1 MAEPGLQPIERSPL
15 YEVVAER
22 LQSFI
27 ESENLK
33 PGDRL
38 LPERELAER
47 LGVSRTSVRQALTA
61 MRVMGVIEIRPGAG
75 AYLQRPPAD
84 LIPNLAAE
92 VAKAEV
98 DHPMIWEVR
107 EGVEVHAAR
116 LAARR
121 RDDGDLAAMGEAL
134 AAMAGSIDGGGD
146 GVDGDRLF
154 HRAVVAAAHNELL
167 SQLVE
172 GLADVVDRTSEVS
185 LTLPGRAPRSL
196 QVHREILAAIE
207 AGDEEGAAE
216 RMQRHIAESAQS
228 VASSATPPRP
238 RPRRRPR
245 GRGGR
250 PRPRR
255 GCRRRSR
262 AGSGRRGSRLW
273 CSRCGGR
280 RGGGA

>member
-1 MAEPGLQPIERSPL
+1 MAEPGLQRIERSPL

-22 LQSFI
+22 LRDFI

-61 MRVMGVIEIRPGAG
+61 MRVMGVIDIRPGAG

-84 LIPNLAAE
+84 LVPSLAAE
-92 VAKAEV
+92 VAEAEV

-107 EGVEVHAAR
+107 EGVEVQAAR

-121 RDDGDLAAMGEAL
+121 RSEEDLAAMADAL
-134 AAMAGSIDGGGD
+134 AAMARSIQGGGD

-154 HRAVVAAAHNELL
+154 HRAIVAAAHNDLL
-167 SQLVE
+167 SQLVGE
-172 GLADVVDRTSEVS
+172 LGDVVDRTSEVS

-196 QVHREILAAIE
+196 AAHRQILAAIE
-207 AGDEEGAAE
+207 AQDEEQAAE
-216 RMQRHIAESAQS
+216 RMRKHIAESAES
-228 VASSATPPRP
+228 VVSP
-238 RPRRRPR
+238 
-245 GRGGR
+245 
-250 PRPRR
+250 
-255 GCRRRSR
+255 
-262 AGSGRRGSRLW
+262 
-273 CSRCGGR
+273 
-280 RGGGA
+280 

>member
-1 MAEPGLQPIERSPL
+1 MAEPGLQRIERSPL

-22 LQSFI
+22 LRDFI

-61 MRVMGVIEIRPGAG
+61 MRVMGLIDIRPGAG

-84 LIPNLAAE
+84 LVPSLAAE
-92 VAKAEV
+92 VAEAEV

-107 EGVEVHAAR
+107 EGVEVQAAR

-121 RDDGDLAAMGEAL
+121 RGEEDLAAMRDAL
-134 AAMAGSIDGGGD
+134 AAMARSIQGGGD

-154 HRAVVAAAHNELL
+154 HRAIVTAAHNELL
-167 SQLVE
+167 SQLIGE
-172 GLADVVDRTSEVS
+172 LGDVVDRTSEVS

-196 QVHREILAAIE
+196 EAHRQILAAIE
-207 AGDEEGAAE
+207 AGDEEEAAD
-216 RMQRHIAESAQS
+216 RMRKHIAESAES
-228 VASSATPPRP
+228 VV
-238 RPRRRPR
+238 
-245 GRGGR
+245 
-250 PRPRR
+250 
-255 GCRRRSR
+255 SR
-262 AGSGRRGSRLW
+262 
-273 CSRCGGR
+273 
-280 RGGGA
+280 

>member
-22 LQSFI
+22 LRNFI

-61 MRVMGVIEIRPGAG
+61 MRVMGLIEVRPGAG

-84 LIPNLAAE
+84 LVPNLAAE

-107 EGVEVHAAR
+107 EGVEVQAAR

-121 RDDGDLAAMGEAL
+121 RTDEDLAAMAEAL
-134 AAMAGSIDGGGD
+134 SSMAGSIEGGGD

-154 HRAVVAAAHNELL
+154 HRAVIAAAHNELL
-167 SQLVE
+167 SQLVDE
-172 GLADVVDRTSEVS
+172 LADMIDRTSEVS

-196 QVHREILAAIE
+196 EVHREILAAIE
-207 AGDEEGAAE
+207 SGDEQEAAE
-216 RMQRHIAESAQS
+216 RMRRHVAESAQS
-228 VASSATPPRP
+228 VVSS
-238 RPRRRPR
+238 
-245 GRGGR
+245 
-250 PRPRR
+250 
-255 GCRRRSR
+255 
-262 AGSGRRGSRLW
+262 
-273 CSRCGGR
+273 
-280 RGGGA
+280 

>member
-1 MAEPGLQPIERSPL
+1 MAEPGLQRIERSPL

-22 LQSFI
+22 LRDFI

-61 MRVMGVIEIRPGAG
+61 MRVMGLIDIRPGAG

-84 LIPNLAAE
+84 LVPSLAAE

-107 EGVEVHAAR
+107 EGVEVQAAR

-121 RDDGDLAAMGEAL
+121 RSEADLAAMRDAL
-134 AAMAGSIDGGGD
+134 AAMARSIQGGGD
-146 GVDGDRLF
+146 GVDGDHLF
-154 HRAVVAAAHNELL
+154 HRAIVAAAHNDLL
-167 SQLVE
+167 SQLIG
-172 GLADVVDRTSEVS
+172 GLGDVVDRTSEVS

-196 QVHREILAAIE
+196 EAHRQILAAIE
-207 AGDEEGAAE
+207 AGDEEEAAE
-216 RMQRHIAESAQS
+216 RMRKHIAESAES
-228 VASSATPPRP
+228 VV
-238 RPRRRPR
+238 
-245 GRGGR
+245 
-250 PRPRR
+250 
-255 GCRRRSR
+255 SR
-262 AGSGRRGSRLW
+262 
-273 CSRCGGR
+273 
-280 RGGGA
+280 

>member
-22 LQSFI
+22 LGSFI

-61 MRVMGVIEIRPGAG
+61 MRVMGLIEVRPGAG
-75 AYLQRPPAD
+75 AYLQRSPAD
-84 LIPNLAAE
+84 LVPNLAAE
-92 VAKAEV
+92 VANAEV

-107 EGVEVHAAR
+107 EGVEVQAAR

-121 RDDGDLAAMGEAL
+121 RSDEDLAAMSAAL
-134 AAMAGSIDGGGD
+134 SSMAGSIEGGGD

-154 HRAVVAAAHNELL
+154 HRAVIAAAHNELL
-167 SQLVE
+167 SRLVDQ
-172 GLADVVDRTSEVS
+172 LADVIDRTSEVS

-196 QVHREILAAIE
+196 EVHHEILAAIE
-207 AGDEEGAAE
+207 AGDEQRATE
-216 RMQRHIAESAQS
+216 RMRCHVAESAQS
-228 VASSATPPRP
+228 VN
-238 RPRRRPR
+238 
-245 GRGGR
+245 
-250 PRPRR
+250 
-255 GCRRRSR
+255 
-262 AGSGRRGSRLW
+262 AG
-273 CSRCGGR
+273 
-280 RGGGA
+280 

>member
-15 YEVVAER
+15 YVVVAER
-22 LQSFI
+22 LRNFI

-38 LPERELAER
+38 LPERELAEQ

-61 MRVMGVIEIRPGAG
+61 MRVMGLIDVRPGAG

-84 LIPNLAAE
+84 LVSSLAAE

-107 EGVEVHAAR
+107 EGVEVQAAR

-121 RDDGDLAAMGEAL
+121 RSDEDLAAMSEAL
-134 AAMAGSIDGGGD
+134 DAMAGSIEGGGD

-154 HRAVVAAAHNELL
+154 HRAVIAAAHNELL

-172 GLADVVDRTSEVS
+172 ELGDMVDRTSEVS

-196 QVHREILAAIE
+196 VVHREILAAIE
-207 AGDEEGAAE
+207 SGDEEDAAE
-216 RMQRHIAESAQS
+216 RMRLHIAESAKS
-228 VASSATPPRP
+228 VV
-238 RPRRRPR
+238 
-245 GRGGR
+245 
-250 PRPRR
+250 
-255 GCRRRSR
+255 
-262 AGSGRRGSRLW
+262 SG
-273 CSRCGGR
+273 
-280 RGGGA
+280 